1 MSWQDG
7 SLPFSERFG
16 DVYFSAEDGL
26 AETRHV
32 FLAGNGLPEAWAGRE
47 TFTIGET
54 GFGTGLNFCAVADLW
69 RRTRPTGALLHYV
82 SIEGFPL
89 SAGECRR
96 ALERWPEI
104 GEVAGALAERYPDPV
119 PGLHRIHFE
128 EWGIVLTLAIGE
140 AGDLL
145 SKLKARI
152 DAWFLDGFA
161 PSRNPEMWREEVLTG
176 IGRLTVAGGTLA
188 TFTSAGAVRRGLAA
202 AGFEVTK
209 MPGFGRKREMSVA
222 RKQENVP
229 DERPEFARL
238 AAPVAERGRNAR
250 IAIVGGGI
258 AGASLVR
265 AFRRRGVTPELYDG
279 GGIGSGASGNPLA
292 LVMPRMDAGDS
303 PAARFHAAAYR
314 YAIEQYGRSE
324 AWDPVGVLVMLEQEA
339 SLVRAEKARGHDWNP
354 AARAELLDAR
364 TASDVAGVELNC
376 PGLFHADA
384 GLLGTEK
391 LLREWIDG
399 APCVGRCVAGLART
413 GSGLRLLDD
422 HGDVLG
428 EADTV
433 ILAAGIG
440 NGSFSAGDWLPLAP
454 VRGQLSMVPALGQDD
469 PLRCALSWGGYLS
482 PVRDGIRFLGATH
495 DPVNRI
501 GPGWDD
507 AVTYEDH
514 RRNHSNLPPCLADFV
529 ATPDAAWTGRA
540 RLRAV
545 TPDRVPLF
553 GALPDGVDLR
563 SAFAK
568 PVPRGGPLLPASDI
582 LVLGGLGSRGFVT
595 APLAAE
601 LLAARLFG
609 EVWPLEMA
617 AGLAG
622 DPARFA
628 VRAFRQGRL
637 DAFLG

>member
-1 MSWQDG
+1 M
-7 SLPFSERFG
+7 
-16 DVYFSAEDGL
+16 
-26 AETRHV
+26 
-32 FLAGNGLPEAWAGRE
+32 
-47 TFTIGET
+47 
-54 GFGTGLNFCAVADLW
+54 
-69 RRTRPTGALLHYV
+69 

-89 SAGECRR
+89 AAGECRR
-96 ALERWPEI
+96 ALERWLEI
-104 GEVAGALAERYPDPV
+104 AEVAGALAERYPDPV
-119 PGLHRIHFE
+119 PGLHRVHFE
-128 EWGIVLTLAIGE
+128 EWGIVLTLAVGE
-140 AGDLL
+140 AGALL
-145 SKLKARI
+145 PKLKARI

-176 IGRLTVAGGTLA
+176 IGRLTAKGGTLA

-209 MPGFGRKREMSVA
+209 IPGFGRKREMSVA
-222 RKQENVP
+222 RKQDNAP
-229 DERPEFARL
+229 AGQTDFARL
-238 AAPVAERGRNAR
+238 VSPVVERGRNMR

-265 AFRRRGVTPELYDG
+265 AFRRRGVTPDLYDAG
-279 GGIGSGASGNPLA
+279 GVGSGASGNPLA

-314 YAIEQYGRSE
+314 YAVEQYGRSD

-339 SLVRAEKARGHDWNP
+339 SFVRAEKARGHDWHP
-354 AARAELLDAR
+354 AARAELLDAAG
-364 TASDVAGVELNC
+364 ASDVAGVELDC

-391 LLREWIDG
+391 LLRDWMEG
-399 APCVGRCVAGLART
+399 TPCVARRVDSLART

-422 HGDVLG
+422 RGDILG

-433 ILAAGIG
+433 ILAAGIE

-454 VRGQLSMVPALGQDD
+454 VRGQLSMVPAPGQDD
-469 PLRCALSWGGYLS
+469 QLRCALSWGGYLS
-482 PVRDGIRFLGATH
+482 PVRDGIRLLGATH

-501 GPGWDD
+501 GPGWED
-507 AVTYEDH
+507 AVTDEDH
-514 RRNHSNLPPCLADFV
+514 RRNHSNLPPCLSAFV
-529 ATPDAAWTGRA
+529 SSPDATWAGRA

-553 GALPDGVDLR
+553 GAVPDGMDLR

-568 PVPRGGPLLPASDI
+568 PVPRGGPLLPASNI

-637 DAFLG
+637 DAFFS